1 MVALMPTTIKV
12 QKLVI
17 RYTPREGGYIATD
30 GLRMCKITFQERVEI
45 SKEYGNK
52 EKQKEIFRNIWRSR
66 DE

>member
-1 MVALMPTTIKV
+1 MPIT
-12 QKLVI
+12 I
-17 RYTPREGGYIATD
+17 RYTPCEGGYIATD
-30 GLRMCKITFQERVEI
+30 GLRMCKITFKERVEI

>member
-1 MVALMPTTIKV
+1 MPITIKV
-12 QKLVI
+12 QKPVI
-17 RYTPREGGYIATD
+17 RYTPCEGGYIATD

-45 SKEYGNK
+45 YKEYGNK